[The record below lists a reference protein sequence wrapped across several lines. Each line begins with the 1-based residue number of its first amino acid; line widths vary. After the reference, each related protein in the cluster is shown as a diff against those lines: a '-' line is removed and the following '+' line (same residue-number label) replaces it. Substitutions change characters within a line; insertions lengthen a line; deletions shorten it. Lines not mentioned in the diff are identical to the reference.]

1 MNNEIAINTYQSK
14 LNLKNKINK
23 QAEQKH
29 THIHREH
36 FDSCQMGGGVGGMGE
51 KEEEIKKYTLVV
63 TK

>member
-23 QAEQKH
+23 QNRNTLIDTENIL
-29 THIHREH
+29 TVVRWE
-36 FDSCQMGGGVGGMGE
+36 GGVGGMGE